1 MNRSLSL
8 KYIMSYLTGHVIA
21 SMGLVN
27 VGAAPWTLARV
38 FTNQVKRLLLVDTSL
53 LEDTG
58 LLLRARLALVE
69 WDLADKTVAG
79 FAPAARENVAIIFGE
94 VGP

>member
-1 MNRSLSL
+1 
-8 KYIMSYLTGHVIA
+8 
-21 SMGLVN
+21 
-27 VGAAPWTLARV
+27 
-38 FTNQVKRLLLVDTSL
+38 LLVDTSL

-58 LLLRARLALVE
+58 LILRARLALVE

-79 FAPAARENVAIIFGE
+79 FAHAARENVAIIFGE